1 MRIARV
7 VLQLHMASDIQTL
20 HTELLAKGLASA
32 LDTPETQ
39 RDLQGALAH
48 ANGIPEEQ
56 ALEWLALQF
65 EMLPLRA
72 TRPSISTQCETVFR
86 SFATGDRRENST
98 PWIPVGT
105 VGPLLICGHYNPTA
119 SDTWD
124 VPHAFMIPVL
134 IEQEQY
140 AEYLKIL
147 DERIKVRP
155 ISPKTPHPAP
165 VPPEK
170 GCSPETALKWLLTE
184 YPFSEEEKARFSD
197 ALEKLAGVG
206 AQHVMGAK
214 SLPSGLGAA
223 LRHLCTGEK
232 VFNAAL
238 APRQSEFPESLL
250 EKHSVF
256 PLFIGARTVY
266 LLSNQKEIF
275 AFEDEWLA
283 SNEDNRE
290 FRPVLDEKESVLR
303 TINRDRSVA
312 AASGSAAVET
322 GLTESGVE
330 NIVDIDPRETGRI
343 NPASINT
350 TAEQALHW
358 VFNRSI
364 TGRASDLHIEKYY
377 NMARFRA
384 RIDGDLVTLFS
395 APEEMLPRYI
405 SLIKNYSNMGQER
418 QAAQD
423 GRFSLRLGKRRVDCR
438 VSAIPCRK
446 DQQKIT
452 IRYLEKEG
460 GVRKLSELNLS
471 KRNLDLFQSSMSR
484 DQGLILIT
492 GPTGSGKTTTL
503 YALLNSVNSEN
514 LNIQTIEDPIE
525 YEIEGL
531 NQTQTDPVHGID
543 FAQGLRRLMRA
554 DPDIIL
560 IGECRDE
567 ETASAAVNA
576 ALTGHLV
583 LTTLHANDC
592 LRAVSRFISMGVPPY
607 LLADSLALSQAQ
619 RLVRRLC
626 GQCKRMAPL
635 TPEQRR
641 LFEVNK
647 TPLPKGTNHIFEA
660 GGCPDCRETGYSGRI
675 ALMELCPIG
684 NEIADLIAV
693 NAPQGEM
700 RKIAMTQGFRTLY
713 QVGLGQV
720 AEGWTTLDEIK
731 CLAYTAVSPEETA
744 SPELGIGMEI

>member
-1 MRIARV
+1 MGRV
-7 VLQLHMASDIQTL
+7 VLRFEMASDIQTL
-20 HTELLAKGLASA
+20 HTELMAKGLASA
-32 LDTPETQ
+32 LDTPET
-39 RDLQGALAH
+39 RRNLQTALAQ
-48 ANGIPEEQ
+48 ANGILEEQ

-72 TRPSISTQCETVFR
+72 ARPSISTQCETIFR
-86 SFATGDRRENST
+86 QFATGDRRADSE
-98 PWIPVGT
+98 PWVPVGLA
-105 VGPLLICGHYNPTA
+105 GPLLICGHYNPAAT
-119 SDTWD
+119 DTWD
-124 VPHAFMIPVL
+124 VPRAFMLPAL
-134 IEQEQY
+134 LEQRQY
-140 AEYLKIL
+140 LGYLKTI
-147 DERIKVRP
+147 DERIAARP
-155 ISPKTPHPAP
+155 ISPKDPMPAP
-165 VPPEK
+165 VPLDK
-170 GCSPETALKWLLTE
+170 GCSPETALKWLLAG
-184 YPFSEEEKARFSD
+184 YPFSEEERNRLTGV
-197 ALEKLAGVG
+197 LETLAGIG
-206 AQHVMGAK
+206 AAHIVGAK
-214 SLPSGLGAA
+214 SLPSGLGGA

-238 APRQSEFPESLL
+238 APRQSSFPESLL
-250 EKHSVF
+250 EKHAVF
-256 PLFIGARTVY
+256 PLFVGARTVY
-266 LLSNQKEIF
+266 LLSSQKEIF

-290 FRPVLDEKESVLR
+290 FRPVLDERESIIR

-312 AASGSAAVET
+312 AATGAASPE
-322 GLTESGVE
+322 GNLTESGVE
-330 NIVDIDPRETGRI
+330 NIVDIDPREAGRI

-471 KRNLDLFQSSMSR
+471 KRNLELFQSAMTR

-531 NQTQTDPVHGID
+531 NQTQTDPIHGID

-626 GQCKRMAPL
+626 GQCKRMTPIM
-635 TPEQRR
+635 PEQRR
-641 LFEVNK
+641 LFAANK
-647 TPLPKGTNHIFEA
+647 VPLPDETTHVYEA
-660 GGCPDCRETGYSGRI
+660 GGCPDCRETGYTGRL
-675 ALMELCPIG
+675 ALMELCPVG
-684 NEIADLIAV
+684 NELADLISI

-713 QVGLGQV
+713 QVGLQQV
-720 AEGWTTLDEIK
+720 AEGQTSLDEIK
-731 CLAYTAVSPEETA
+731 CLAYTAIVPEEKEA
-744 SPELGIGMEI
+744 PEVDAGMGI